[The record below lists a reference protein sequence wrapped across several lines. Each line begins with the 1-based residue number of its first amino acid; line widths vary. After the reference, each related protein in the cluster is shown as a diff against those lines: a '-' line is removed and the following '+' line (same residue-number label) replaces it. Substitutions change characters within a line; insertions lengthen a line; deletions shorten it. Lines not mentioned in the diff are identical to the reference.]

1 MQTTSQI
8 LMIRPVAFGYNAET
22 AINNAFQKAGT
33 DKNINEQAQ
42 HEFDHFVEVLKTNG
56 IGVTVIED
64 TLAPHTPDS
73 IFPNNWASYHD
84 DGTIVI
90 YPMFASNRRRE
101 REKNVMGKLKE
112 TFEVRATFDLTAYE
126 KDEIFLEG
134 TGSMILD
141 RENRIAYA
149 CASPRTHPTV
159 LYDFCNE
166 MNYTPVLFSA
176 KDAGGQNIY
185 HTNVMMCLADKYAVI
200 CMDSISNENEK
211 NILLQ
216 KFQETGKEMIPIS
229 LEQMNRFAGNMLQVE
244 NFEGKKFLVMS
255 SQAYQ
260 SLTKEQIEKLESH
273 NPILHA
279 PLNTI
284 EQNGGG
290 SARCMMAEIFLPL
303 KNQSNLK

>member
-64 TLAPHTPDS
+64 TLDPHTPDS
-73 IFPNNWASYHD
+73 IFPNNWASFHN
-84 DGTIVI
+84 DGTVVI
-90 YPMFASNRRRE
+90 YPMFASNRRWE
-101 REKNVMGKLKE
+101 REKTVIGKLKE

-126 KDEIFLEG
+126 KEEIFLEG

-149 CASPRTHPTV
+149 CASPRTYPTV

-176 KDAGGQNIY
+176 TDAGGQDIY
-185 HTNVMMCLADKYAVI
+185 HTNVMMCLANEYAVI

-216 KFQETGKEMIPIS
+216 KFEETGKEMIPIS
-229 LEQMNRFAGNMLQVE
+229 PEQMNRFAGNMLQVE
-244 NFEGKKFLVMS
+244 NLEGKKILVMS

-260 SLTKEQIEKLESH
+260 SLTKEQIEKLESY

-279 PLNTI
+279 SLNTI